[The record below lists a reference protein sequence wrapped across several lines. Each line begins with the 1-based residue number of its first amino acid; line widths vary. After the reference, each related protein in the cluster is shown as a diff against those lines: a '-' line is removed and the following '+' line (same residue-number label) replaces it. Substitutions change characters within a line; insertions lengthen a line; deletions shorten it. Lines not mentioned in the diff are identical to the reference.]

1 MNTPETY
8 LPNSMENSV
17 ISKVPRAMEA
27 PLVPWSILAVVSFP
41 RYLVYS
47 NTTSHCDTNQQKNPQ
62 KIYTLPTLP
71 TTTTVAVQLLHQQ
84 SSTSPTSSASNS
96 STTVSSPTPSPKPA
110 TSSFCQIYS
119 EEIPSPPTPSRTLPP
134 TST

>member
-41 RYLVYS
+41 TGRYS
-47 NTTSHCDTNQQKNPQ
+47 NTSCHYDTHQQKNPQ
-62 KIYTLPTLP
+62 KIYTSPTLL
-71 TTTTVAVQLLHQQ
+71 TTRTVVQLLHQQ

-119 EEIPSPPTPSRTLPP
+119 EEIPSPPTPSPTLPP

>member
-27 PLVPWSILAVVSFP
+27 PLVPWSILAAVSFP
-41 RYLVYS
+41 TYSRCRYS
-47 NTTSHCDTNQQKNPQ
+47 NTRTVRYSPAENPQ
-62 KIYTLPTLP
+62 KIYTSPTLP
-71 TTTTVAVQLLHQQ
+71 TTTTIAVLHQQ

-119 EEIPSPPTPSRTLPP
+119 EEIPSLPTPSRTLPP